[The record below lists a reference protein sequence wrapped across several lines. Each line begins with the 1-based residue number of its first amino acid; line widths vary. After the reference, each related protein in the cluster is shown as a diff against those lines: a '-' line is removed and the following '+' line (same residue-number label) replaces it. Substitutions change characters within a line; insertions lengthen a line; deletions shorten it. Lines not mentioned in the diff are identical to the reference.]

1 MRDISNKDML
11 ELSNANMREL
21 SNEEMKAVS
30 GGTAYAFAATIV
42 NGVVTSQPETGARY
56 AFAYVINGTPGGRAG

>member
-1 MRDISNKDML
+1 MRDLSNKDML
-11 ELSNANMREL
+11 EL

-30 GGTAYAFAATIV
+30 GGTAYAFAETLV

-56 AFAYVINGTPGGRAG
+56 AFAYVINGTPGGGAG